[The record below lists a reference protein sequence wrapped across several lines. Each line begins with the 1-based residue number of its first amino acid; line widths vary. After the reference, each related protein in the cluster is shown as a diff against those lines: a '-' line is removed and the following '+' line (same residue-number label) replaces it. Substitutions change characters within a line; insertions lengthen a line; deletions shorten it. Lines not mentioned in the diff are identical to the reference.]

1 MPKHRKIGK
10 KQIDQYD
17 HKEAKRINNPSV
29 GPVTLESLK
38 IIEVE

>member
-1 MPKHRKIGK
+1 MPKHRKPEK

-29 GPVTLESLK
+29 GPITLESLK